1 MRVRRG
7 WRALSWVLVA
17 QLLMNGCATVPQG
30 GTGGSGSPVEQRGP
44 TPGSSQWEELE
55 EARRAE
61 LESALAGMWGV
72 ASEVREVGA
81 VLEFSYW
88 AEGGA
93 FSLLSLRR
101 PEWGRGLGSVLEQES
116 FASGLRESLPPY
128 AEGAA
133 GLLRLV
139 LRREEH
145 RWRADFHLDTGA
157 EFPLEAKTWPIQQ
170 VGVRVEVLERL
181 AATGR
186 EVASR
191 VWAPEGAQ
199 VRWQVE
205 VELEDERVGGLETR
219 PPRSL
224 PGGKSV
230 RAAPETVGTWV
241 NVLAPF
247 TQGMGPRKVRL
258 EWEGEHIAGS
268 GLSRWKIVAAEV
280 VRPPPPAPQNAEV
293 ALEYRAMHEQ
303 IQRQWREQTREGF
316 QTMGI
321 LGAEQVAL
329 FVVAGWATRGLAVVV
344 KAATPVIARMLTKG
358 GTYAVGWFRSLFV
371 RASPAEKQ
379 AFARLM
385 AKAETQGLEAL
396 TIGERNEVRAFLT
409 RLDGLASAKLSSGAK
424 DELRRLAREDFLK
437 IHPDLVKRLKEL
449 LKGPVDV
456 HHRIPLDFAHFFP
469 ARDINAMDNLVAVEP
484 RVHRLINR
492 VWGEY
497 TQRAGARATATE
509 VEAVEKIVKKHFERW
524 YSNTRDVPASE
535 EMLVRSA
542 QKALAEL
549 ESLFAGVGR

>member
-1 MRVRRG
+1 
-7 WRALSWVLVA
+7 
-17 QLLMNGCATVPQG
+17 
-30 GTGGSGSPVEQRGP
+30 
-44 TPGSSQWEELE
+44 
-55 EARRAE
+55 
-61 LESALAGMWGV
+61 
-72 ASEVREVGA
+72 
-81 VLEFSYW
+81 
-88 AEGGA
+88 
-93 FSLLSLRR
+93 
-101 PEWGRGLGSVLEQES
+101 
-116 FASGLRESLPPY
+116 
-128 AEGAA
+128 
-133 GLLRLV
+133 
-139 LRREEH
+139 
-145 RWRADFHLDTGA
+145 
-157 EFPLEAKTWPIQQ
+157 
-170 VGVRVEVLERL
+170 
-181 AATGR
+181 
-186 EVASR
+186 
-191 VWAPEGAQ
+191 
-199 VRWQVE
+199 
-205 VELEDERVGGLETR
+205 
-219 PPRSL
+219 
-224 PGGKSV
+224 
-230 RAAPETVGTWV
+230 
-241 NVLAPF
+241 
-247 TQGMGPRKVRL
+247 
-258 EWEGEHIAGS
+258 
-268 GLSRWKIVAAEV
+268 
-280 VRPPPPAPQNAEV
+280 
-293 ALEYRAMHEQ
+293 
-303 IQRQWREQTREGF
+303 
-316 QTMGI
+316 
-321 LGAEQVAL
+321 VAL